1 MEVPQGHL
9 FLKSG
14 DSGTKGAAVLELLSP
29 LLYAMDMTMPCSPL
43 CRMGS
48 SPPCLM
54 LGMGWG
60 TSWLGCWLISS
71 WPGECLA
78 QQPSGS
84 SSQHLVRTSFHLP
97 SSLSNTLVWPV
108 VKHTPFS
115 SQGMLLPAAFLMAVP
130 YVGCSSMVVVVLL
143 TLALTIISMTGAGIN
158 INHIDIAPR

>member
-1 MEVPQGHL
+1 MEDPQRYL
-9 FLKSG
+9 FLKG
-14 DSGTKGAAVLELLSP
+14 GGSGTKAAAVLELLA
-29 LLYAMDMTMPCSPL
+29 LLLCAMDMTMSRSLL
-43 CRMGS
+43 CRMGF

-108 VKHTPFS
+108 VKHIPFS
-115 SQGMLLPAAFLMAVP
+115 SQGMLLPAIFLVAVP
-130 YVGCSSMVVVVLL
+130 YIGCCSTVVVVLL
-143 TLALTIISMTGAGIN
+143 TLALTVISMTGAGIN